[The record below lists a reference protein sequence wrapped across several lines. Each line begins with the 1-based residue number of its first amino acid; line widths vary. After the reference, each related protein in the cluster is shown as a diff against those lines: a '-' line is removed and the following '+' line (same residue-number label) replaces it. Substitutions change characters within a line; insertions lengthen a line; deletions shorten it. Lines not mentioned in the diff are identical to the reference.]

1 MTYSH
6 GNLNVHNLDCIQA
19 FHMAKESTAH
29 RLCAHLKHAQLSYE
43 ASKALL
49 LVPG

>member
-1 MTYSH
+1 MTNSC
-6 GNLNVHNLDCIQA
+6 GNLNTHNLDCIQV
-19 FHMAKESTAH
+19 FNMAKESTAR